1 MILPVLLLLSLSFQ
15 VASPAAPGNHQRQE
29 PSLPSTPSPKQD
41 LGYARKLIETGN
53 YKEAL
58 KTLEQIKAQS
68 PNTLGLNRELGIV
81 YYRLGDPT
89 NAISELRQ
97 PLEDAA
103 DQHEAKQ
110 MLGL

>member
-1 MILPVLLLLSLSFQ
+1 MPSPSVLL
-15 VASPAAPGNHQRQE
+15 VALTFLAAPSYDPGSHQRQAS
-29 PSLPSTPSPKQD
+29 SLPSAPSPTQD
-41 LGYARKLIETGN
+41 LGSARKLIEAGN

-68 PNTLGLNRELGIV
+68 PNTVGLNRELGIV